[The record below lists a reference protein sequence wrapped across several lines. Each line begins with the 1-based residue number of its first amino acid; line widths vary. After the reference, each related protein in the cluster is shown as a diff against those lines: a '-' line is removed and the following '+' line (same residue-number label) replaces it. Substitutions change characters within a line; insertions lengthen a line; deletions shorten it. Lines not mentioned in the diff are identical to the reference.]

1 MIFDCIFNNNHVRLR
16 EFEGCVNGSGEI
28 RAHMH
33 LQAMLRDVCAEDTS
47 GCLGTLRGWRS
58 YGKNKETK

>member
-28 RAHMH
+28 KGAYAFAGNAAGCMCGRYFGMSG
-33 LQAMLRDVCAEDTS
+33 DVAGMAKLWE
-47 GCLGTLRGWRS
+47 
-58 YGKNKETK
+58 K

>member
-1 MIFDCIFNNNHVRLR
+1 
-16 EFEGCVNGSGEI
+16 
-28 RAHMH
+28 MH

-58 YGKNKETK
+58 YGKNKETRRCMIIKMTKDLREYPL